1 MKLLLFPCST
11 PSVPIYIICIYNIM
25 VIICWMYL
33 KSSFNSVH
41 HQFLYYY
48 ITFVYYY
55 YYYNMVCLLCEH
67 TCCDDCASPH
77 ARTTYVVY
85 FFKIERSNTVL
96 KEHSPEY
103 RLEHSNTPVL
113 TKRLKVCYYNCLD
126 IPQNTVLTLNR
137 IPKKN

>member
-1 MKLLLFPCST
+1 VKLLLFPCST

-85 FFKIERSNTVL
+85 FFKIERSNTVWM
-96 KEHSPEY
+96 
-103 RLEHSNTPVL
+103 N
-113 TKRLKVCYYNCLD
+113 
-126 IPQNTVLTLNR
+126 IPQNTVLNIPIRPSWLRGWRYVNTIVLTFLN
-137 IPKKN
+137 IKQNT